1 MKSTHPKTKD
11 TGKAPESS
19 QKAVKRKPVSLPRS
33 ARRLRPKKGR
43 TAEKL
48 DEDGTSHETQS
59 SSEEFDFQKYDNLEE
74 SDDEELDG
82 RGPASPHGMPGPS
95 KRPFQKASSSR
106 AARDIDNFFERGD
119 KKTGT
124 KTVCILCRYV
134 SIASQIVSR
143 NDGFVLVK
151 PT

>member
-11 TGKAPESS
+11 TRKAPESG
-19 QKAVKRKPVSLPRS
+19 QRVVKRKPASPPPS
-33 ARRLRPKKGR
+33 IRRLRPKKGR
-43 TAEKL
+43 TA
-48 DEDGTSHETQS
+48 DEDRTGHETQS

-82 RGPASPHGMPGPS
+82 RDPASPHGMPGPS

-106 AARDIDNFFERGD
+106 AARDIDHFFERGD

-134 SIASQIVSR
+134 SMAPQIAIPVMI
-143 NDGFVLVK
+143 DFVLVK